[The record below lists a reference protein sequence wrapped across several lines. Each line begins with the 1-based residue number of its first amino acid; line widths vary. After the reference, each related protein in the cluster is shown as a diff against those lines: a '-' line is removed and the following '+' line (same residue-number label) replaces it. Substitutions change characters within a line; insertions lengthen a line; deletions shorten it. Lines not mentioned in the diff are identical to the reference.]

1 MIKKVVVTLLVEVD
15 TEDEHICPSGDPLL
29 ENCVLNVVDDRFFE
43 DPVTVL
49 GVSYLQTLLWV
60 KLKEN
65 FVLTSRLIQINL
77 KETTLLFYI
86 T

>member
-29 ENCVLNVVDDRFFE
+29 ENCILNVVEDRFFE

-49 GVSYLQTLLWV
+49 GVSYLQTLL
-60 KLKEN
+60 
-65 FVLTSRLIQINL
+65 
-77 KETTLLFYI
+77 
-86 T
+86 